1 MKNIK
6 TIYFLMY
13 WENGLLLTAQTD
25 QKFVYEAYLEC
36 TELDQ
41 PADLT
46 VVGRNNR
53 ILLHPNTPPSHKAK
67 PKYLLDKYIVDRG
80 IMDIPIVEKKDV
92 QFHIISIRIHLRN
105 NDHHIN
111 R

>member
-1 MKNIK
+1 MKNYK
-6 TIYFLMY
+6 TIYFLMF
-13 WENGLLLTAQTD
+13 WQNGLLLTAQTD
-25 QKFVYEAYLEC
+25 QKFVYDAYLEC

-41 PADLT
+41 LADLT

-67 PKYLLDKYIVDRG
+67 PKYLLDRYIVDRG

-92 QFHIISIRIHLRN
+92 
-105 NDHHIN
+105 
-111 R
+111 